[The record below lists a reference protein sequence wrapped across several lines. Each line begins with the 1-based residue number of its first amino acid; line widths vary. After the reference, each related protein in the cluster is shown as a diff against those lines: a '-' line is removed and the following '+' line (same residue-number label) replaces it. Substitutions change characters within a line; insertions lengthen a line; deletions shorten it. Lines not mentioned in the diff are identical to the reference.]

1 MDGIREM
8 YRGVGLKFVVIF
20 IELFVVRLL
29 VDKMYDYFVVNW
41 FRLVGRDESCNC
53 KKKDWCSFEVC
64 VYIMWM

>member
-20 IELFVVRLL
+20 IELFVVRSL
-29 VDKMYDYFVVNW
+29 VDKMYDYFVVNR

-53 KKKDWCSFEVC
+53 KKKD
-64 VYIMWM
+64 

>member
-20 IELFVVRLL
+20 IELFVVRSL
-29 VDKMYDYFVVNW
+29 VDKMYDYFVVNR

-53 KKKDWCSFEVC
+53 KKD
-64 VYIMWM
+64 

>member
-1 MDGIREM
+1 MDGIWEM

-41 FRLVGRDESCNC
+41 FWLVGRDESCNC
-53 KKKDWCSFEVC
+53 KKDWCSFEVC
-64 VYIMWM
+64 GCI